1 MAESTIIFSAALWLQ
16 NATVELQN
24 GNLVDDPEGGR
35 CLMSLNTV
43 IITDMSGKTLC
54 EVSIASDCT
63 VRGLKEVIEHTIG
76 VPSVEQH
83 LTFAEFTLDDE
94 NASVMQLAIDGAPF
108 VVAMTVRLTEGHD
121 VKFIFSSL
129 FTILKQFIEARMSQ
143 EPIDN

>member
-1 MAESTIIFSAALWLQ
+1 MVDSTNNSSATLWTQ
-16 NATVELQN
+16 NGTMELQN
-24 GNLVDDPEGGR
+24 GNLADDQEGGQ
-35 CLMSLNTV
+35 CIMSLNTV
-43 IITDMSGKTLC
+43 IITNMSGETLC
-54 EVSIASDCT
+54 NVSINSNCT

-83 LTFAEFTLDDE
+83 LTFAEFTLDEE

-121 VKFIFSSL
+121 VKLILSSL

>member
-1 MAESTIIFSAALWLQ
+1 MANSTNNSSATLW
-16 NATVELQN
+16 TQN
-24 GNLVDDPEGGR
+24 GNLADDQEGGR
-35 CLMSLNTV
+35 CIICLNTA
-43 IITDMSGKTLC
+43 IITNTGGETLC
-54 EVSIASDCT
+54 NVSINPNCT

-121 VKFIFSSL
+121 VKLIFISL

>member
-1 MAESTIIFSAALWLQ
+1 MVDSTNNSSATLWTQ
-16 NATVELQN
+16 NGTMELQN
-24 GNLVDDPEGGR
+24 RNLADDQEGGR
-35 CLMSLNTV
+35 CIMSA
-43 IITDMSGKTLC
+43 IITNMSGETLC
-54 EVSIASDCT
+54 NVSINSNCT

-121 VKFIFSSL
+121 VKLIFTSL